1 MAFTYGQLPM
11 VVSFHDAL
19 EIYNNTKPIRGRSPE
34 VRPLGLR
41 RRHEASI
48 DVRHEEGVV
57 TEVILSLFR
66 NPVISFRAAD
76 PHVIHFHAI
85 DKRYLACTTRASF
98 IESVIGLSCRLNDH
112 KIKIYQG
119 DHVIEVFDGMKA
131 QRDIQTRRLT
141 VLNPQTRYA
150 YRVSRAA
157 INDVVSKYDEFINY
171 CKSMAKIAP
180 EMTFNPDELKTTTE
194 EYRGIYSILDLKP
207 DFHLEALQRLNVAR
221 EEGKLEDALYFDPD
235 NNGKRSKTWIGVTH
249 DRMRKQ
255 YEALTAML
263 NTLLD
268 ACNLKDYEAMN
279 QYYKQLVFST
289 NGRHIKW
296 GIGVQENSKKVRF
309 ECDHK
314 SITELF
320 REIVKLIHAD
330 KVLKKE
336 VLPEGK
342 SIRDKNEKYALA
354 NQFYSN

>member
-11 VVSFHDAL
+11 VVSFYDAL

-76 PHVIHFHAI
+76 PRVIHFHAT

-112 KIKIYQG
+112 KLKIYQG

-131 QRDIQTRRLT
+131 QKDIQTWRLT

-171 CKSMAKIAP
+171 CKSMSKVAP
-180 EMTFNPDELKTTTE
+180 EITMALDEFMTITP
-194 EYRGIYSILDLKP
+194 EYQGFHSILDLKP
-207 DFHLEALQRLNVAR
+207 EINVGALQILHVAK
-221 EEGKLEDALYFDPD
+221 EEGRLEEAMYYDID
-235 NNGKRSKTWIGVTH
+235 NNGKRSRTWVGVVYE
-249 DRMRKQ
+249 RVRQQ

-263 NTLLD
+263 DALLD

-279 QYYKQLVFST
+279 QYYKQLAFST
-289 NGRHIKW
+289 TSMRSRW
-296 GIGVQENSKKVRF
+296 GYRINHTNKVRL

-314 SITELF
+314 GITNLF
-320 REIVKLIHAD
+320 REIIKLTHAD

-336 VLPEGK
+336 VLAEGK

-354 NQFYSN
+354 NQFFSN

>member
-1 MAFTYGQLPM
+1 
-11 VVSFHDAL
+11 
-19 EIYNNTKPIRGRSPE
+19 
-34 VRPLGLR
+34 
-41 RRHEASI
+41 
-48 DVRHEEGVV
+48 VRHEEGVV

-76 PHVIHFHAI
+76 PHVIHFHAL
-85 DKRYLACTTRASF
+85 DKRYVACTTRASF
-98 IESVIGLSCRLNDH
+98 IENVIGLSCRLNDH
-112 KIKIYQG
+112 KLKIYQG

-141 VLNPQTRYA
+141 VLNPQTRHA
-150 YRVSRAA
+150 YRVDRAA

-180 EMTFNPDELKTTTE
+180 EMTMALDEFMTSTP
-194 EYRGIYSILDLKP
+194 EYEGVHSILDLKP
-207 DFHLEALQRLNVAR
+207 EINVDALQRLNAAR
-221 EEGKLEDALYFDPD
+221 EEGKLEDTLYYDID
-235 NNGKRSKTWIGVTH
+235 NGRRSRTWVGVVH
-249 DRMRKQ
+249 ERMRQQ
-255 YEALTAML
+255 YEALTGMMNA
-263 NTLLD
+263 LLD

-279 QYYKQLVFST
+279 QYYKQLVYST
-289 NGRHIKW
+289 TGRRNKW
-296 GIGVQENSKKVRF
+296 GYRIDNTNKVRL

>member
-1 MAFTYGQLPM
+1 MAFTYGQLPR

-19 EIYNNTKPIRGRSPE
+19 KRYNNTKPIRGRSPE

-57 TEVILSLFR
+57 TEVILSLFK

-85 DKRYLACTTRASF
+85 DNRYLACTTRASF
-98 IESVIGLSCRLNDH
+98 ISEVVGVACVLRDH
-112 KIKIYQG
+112 KIKIFQG

-131 QRDIQTRRLT
+131 QKDIQTRRLT
-141 VLNPQTRYA
+141 VLNPQTCYA
-150 YRVSRAA
+150 YRVSRVA

-180 EMTFNPDELKTTTE
+180 EMTIALDEFKTTTP
-194 EYRGIYSILDLKP
+194 EYEGFHSILDFKP
-207 DFHLEALQRLNVAR
+207 ALDVEALQRLHAAR
-221 EEGKLEDALYFDPD
+221 EEGNLEDVLYYDAD
-235 NNGKRSKTWIGVTH
+235 NNGKRSRTWVGVVH
-249 DRMRKQ
+249 ERMRKQ
-255 YEALTAML
+255 YENLTAMM

-289 NGRHIKW
+289 TSTQSRW
-296 GIGVQENSKKVRF
+296 GYRINNTNQVRLD
-309 ECDHK
+309 CDHK
-314 SITELF
+314 RITDLF